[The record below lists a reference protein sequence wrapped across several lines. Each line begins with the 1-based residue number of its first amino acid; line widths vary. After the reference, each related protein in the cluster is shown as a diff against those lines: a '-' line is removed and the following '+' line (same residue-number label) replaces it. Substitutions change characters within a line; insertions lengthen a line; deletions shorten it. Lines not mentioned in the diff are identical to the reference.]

1 VWGVLNF
8 GAMAT
13 QVLKSHYEQKYVGKQ
28 GESTA
33 ITAASLPMNRYEAAV
48 SFIPKFLSGGNVLE
62 LGCGDG
68 RVAEALLK
76 SSLPITSYTLS
87 DLVIER
93 VAETRQRL
101 NDPRVQ
107 IAEIDAESVVSAAKY
122 DLIVMVALIEHLIDP
137 LRAMRN
143 LRSLLNP
150 GGMVYIDTPNLAKFT
165 RRLKLLFGRFPST
178 ATKNEGLTCYDG
190 TPVDLYD
197 EGHLHYFTYRSL
209 NNLLISYCG
218 YASTMWLGYPMQPF
232 LINRRIHGLLA
243 NAWPSMFSE
252 ICMLAY
258 A

>member
-1 VWGVLNF
+1 
-8 GAMAT
+8 MAV
-13 QVLKSHYEQKYVGKQ
+13 QALKSHYEQKYVGKQ
-28 GESTA
+28 GVNTA
-33 ITAASLPMNRYEAAV
+33 IAATSVPINRYEAAV
-48 SFIPKFLSGGNVLE
+48 SFIPKFFSGRNVLE

-68 RVAEALLK
+68 RVAEALLS

-87 DLVIER
+87 DLIIER

-107 IAEIDAESVVSAAKY
+107 IAEIDAESVDNGDKY

-137 LRAMRN
+137 LRTMRN
-143 LRSLLNP
+143 LRSMLNP

-178 ATKNEGLTCYDG
+178 ASKNEGLTCYDG

-218 YASTMWLGYPMQPF
+218 YASTTWLGYPMQPF
-232 LINRRIHGLLA
+232 LINRRIHAFLA
-243 NAWPSMFSE
+243 NAWPAMFSE
-252 ICMLAY
+252 ICMMAY

>member
-1 VWGVLNF
+1 
-8 GAMAT
+8 MAT

-33 ITAASLPMNRYEAAV
+33 ITAASVPMNRYEAAV

-107 IAEIDAESVVSAAKY
+107 IAE
-122 DLIVMVALIEHLIDP
+122 IEHLIDP